1 MWHFAL
7 HHLMLIQLLQK
18 EFRQASFSA
27 AINNMYFIQLI
38 HQILLAEAFL
48 SVNEAPNV
56 MHYTK

>member
-7 HHLMLIQLLQK
+7 HLLMLIQLLQK
-18 EFRQASFSA
+18 EFRQASFS

-56 MHYTK
+56 IHCTK